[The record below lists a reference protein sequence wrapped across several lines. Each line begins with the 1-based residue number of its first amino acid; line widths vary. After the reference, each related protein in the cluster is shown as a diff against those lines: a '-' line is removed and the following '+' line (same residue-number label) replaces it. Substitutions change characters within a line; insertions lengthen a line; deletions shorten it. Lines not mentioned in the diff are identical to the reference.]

1 MSRKNKSISF
11 NSLDQHELALL
22 KHAEKINP
30 LTGRERNFSKYIKT
44 LIEEDMRREQ
54 MGYSN
59 QATVLE
65 HYEEEGISVDIKD
78 KMNSFL

>member
-1 MSRKNKSISF
+1 MSRKNKTISF

-30 LTGRERNFSKYIKT
+30 LTGRERNFSKYVKQ
-44 LIEEDMRREQ
+44 LIEEDMRRERI
-54 MGYSN
+54 GYSN
-59 QATVLE
+59 QKTVVS
-65 HYEEEGISVDIKD
+65 HYEEEEISVDVKN